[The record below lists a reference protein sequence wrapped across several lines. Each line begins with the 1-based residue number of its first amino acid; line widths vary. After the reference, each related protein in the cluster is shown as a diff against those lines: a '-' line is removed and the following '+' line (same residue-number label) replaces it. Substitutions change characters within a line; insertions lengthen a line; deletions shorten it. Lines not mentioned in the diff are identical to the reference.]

1 MTEPRGLANKTALY
15 VLLAALALAALT
27 NRWVAASG
35 SRPGFNIVSFD
46 GVYFT
51 AQWIAFGLTV
61 GALVLLGSQWHA
73 TGKFPPLVL
82 LGVALLFFFVATGI
96 PQTTNSYQWR
106 SGDVGFAR
114 WMKTLDSEREARE
127 VMPHL
132 LGTWKSD
139 RAAYAIERDSLS
151 VTSGG
156 KTEQFG
162 PTRCG
167 GGGLA
172 KFAYLTEQ
180 TLHFNP
186 AADKYYALLDG
197 PPVPSFEAACAGRLF
212 TFLKVADGKAILFR
226 DVHEQNPTI
235 ETLTR

>member
-1 MTEPRGLANKTALY
+1 LAGKTALY

-46 GVYFT
+46 GVYFA
-51 AQWIAFGLTV
+51 AQWIAFGLTI
-61 GALVLLGSQWHA
+61 GGLVLLGPQWHE
-73 TGKFPPLVL
+73 TGRFPPLVL
-82 LGVALLFFFVATGI
+82 LGAALLLFFVGTGI
-96 PQTTNSYQWR
+96 PQTTSSYRWMA
-106 SGDVGFAR
+106 GDVGLAR

-139 RAAYAIERDSLS
+139 RAVYAIERDSLS
-151 VTSGG
+151 VTSSG

-162 PTRCG
+162 PVRCA
-167 GGGLA
+167 GGGLV
-172 KFAYLTEQ
+172 KFAYATER

-186 AADKYYALLDG
+186 AADQYYALLEG
-197 PPVPSFEAACAGRLF
+197 PPVPSFEAGCAGRLF
-212 TFLKVADGKAILFR
+212 TFLKVADGKAIVFR